1 VLAWKIMAFIGM
13 ALALLSFVSLTT
25 EALGTGGYSATALTM
40 GYLGVVLLA
49 IGSSNL
55 YQKRYVFF
63 LTIFLSTTA
72 LYILALYR
80 YEVVGST
87 PLSNIS
93 VLPGTIFLLM
103 FVGIATYVILK
114 LNSSLTNK
122 RKLYQ
127 TFSLIMFNLG
137 ALGIVAKHLIAPGLH
152 CYACP
157 WATAGCPIGLLQNWV
172 IMGEVPYYLFGSFMA
187 IFAVV
192 GRAFCG
198 WACPFGFLHDVIDKI
213 SSVKYTRRNT
223 QQALRRIYCT
233 ITHTH
238 DEGMPRHAAL
248 PHKDGIGYL
257 TYLTRT
263 MVLVLTIYAA
273 WAFVNTWFCK
283 LCPAGL
289 IEAALPYRLS
299 HNVAPDPLFI
309 WRIALFAAML
319 IIAIVVSRFWCRYF
333 CPLGHL
339 AGHFNYVSLLNLE
352 LDEQRCTSCGLCKKA
367 CPMELNPEGFLRH
380 EEEHEKTL
388 HKVACSIKKERTNC
402 ILCGEC
408 VEACKHNA
416 GALTIRFGAVGWG
429 MDKKIIRQ
437 ASKSSKLVRE
447 KVHSREQH
455 PGTGG
460 LDAAMKSLDI
470 GEEPQRPIRVHTEGR
485 PPAKQVGIDIFFKSY
500 TEIPR
505 TITRLSEM
513 GGYHINKI
521 DIAHDKAAMAYYV
534 SHYKDYLQLPVIVV
548 NGQVYTG
555 PTTDMTRFMEFVQ
568 RIKESYAGIY
578 IGALS
583 DECERCTDERCSKAL
598 GTSRLEQDT
607 VYPLSRFR
615 AQSPGAIL
623 TSCHNHGLRAFY
635 GRVSPPIR
643 GAAHYKKEMQKNV
656 SQYAAEFRHIP
667 PVTIELYLKE
677 DSDLSHDILNIVA
690 QASFYSGGKLRY
702 FITRG
707 TNKIPEI
714 SVNGTQIPSHL
725 HPSSFATLFFIIRQ
739 YVGIR

>member
-1 VLAWKIMAFIGM
+1 MAFIGT
-13 ALALLSFVSLTT
+13 ALALLSLGSLTT
-25 EALGTGGYSATALTM
+25 NILGKGGYSATALTM
-40 GYLGVVLLA
+40 GYLGIVLLA
-49 IGSSNL
+49 IGASNL

-72 LYILALYR
+72 LYVLTLYR
-80 YEVVGST
+80 YEIVGGT
-87 PLSNIS
+87 PASNIS
-93 VLPGTIFLLM
+93 VLPGTVFLIM
-103 FVGIATYVILK
+103 GIGIVSYIILK
-114 LNSSLTNK
+114 LNNSLTNK

-127 TFSLIMFNLG
+127 TFSLIIFNLG

-157 WATAGCPIGLLQNWV
+157 WATAGCPIGLLQNWI

-187 IFAVV
+187 IFAIV

-213 SSVKYTRRNT
+213 SSVKYTRKNT
-223 QQALRRIYCT
+223 QHALRRIYCAVT
-233 ITHTH
+233 RRQL
-238 DEGMPRHAAL
+238 EGMPRHASL
-248 PHKDGIGYL
+248 PHWDGIGYL
-257 TYLTRT
+257 SYFTRS
-263 MVLVLTIYAA
+263 MVFLLMIYAS
-273 WAFVNTWFCK
+273 WRFVNTWFCK

-352 LDEQRCTSCGLCKKA
+352 LDENKCTSCGLCKKA
-367 CPMELNPEGFLRH
+367 CPMELNPEGFLRN
-380 EEEHEKTL
+380 EETDKRKIQTI
-388 HKVACSIKKERTNC
+388 ACSIKKERTNC

-408 VEACKHNA
+408 VEACRHNT
-416 GALTIRFGAVGWG
+416 GALTIRFGTFGWG
-429 MDKKIIRQ
+429 VEKKIMRQ
-437 ASKSSKLVRE
+437 ATKSSQIVRK
-447 KVHSREQH
+447 KVHPTEPHSSPR
-455 PGTGG
+455 G
-460 LDAAMKSLDI
+460 LDAAMRSLDF
-470 GEEPQRPIRVHTEGR
+470 EDAHKRPIRVHTDAR
-485 PPAKQVGIDIFFKSY
+485 PPSKRIGVDIFFKAY

-505 TITRLSEM
+505 ALTRVTET
-513 GGYHINKI
+513 GAYHINKI
-521 DIAHDKAAMAYYV
+521 DIAQDKAAMAYFV
-534 SHYKDYLQLPVIVV
+534 SHYKDHLPLPVIVV
-548 NGQVYTG
+548 NGQVYMG
-555 PTTDMTRFMEFVQ
+555 PTTDITRFLEFVQ
-568 RIKESYAGIY
+568 RISESYAGIY
-578 IGALS
+578 IGAMT
-583 DECERCTDERCSKAL
+583 DECEKCDDERCRKAL
-598 GTSRLEQDT
+598 GTAKPQRDT

-623 TSCHNHGLRAFY
+623 ASCPHHGLRAFY

-643 GAAHYKKEMQKNV
+643 SAAHHKVEMQKTIT
-656 SQYAAEFRHIP
+656 QYAAEFGRIP
-667 PVTIELYLKE
+667 PATIELYLKE

-714 SVNGTQIPSHL
+714 YVNGTQIPSHMY
-725 HPSSFATLFFIIRQ
+725 PSSFATLFFILRQ
-739 YVGIR
+739 YVGFR